1 VAMRNGTGNGKG
13 AKRGAS
19 EKQTETAER
28 DDSPTAAAA
37 EDKVVADSNPN
48 STEYTSADIGE
59 LLYMLEEEKLAGDL
73 YEAFYAQTGAKVF
86 KNIAKSEDGH
96 FNALLNQ
103 AEKIGLDTDAFTF
116 LPAGEYVNDEIQD
129 LYDSLL
135 KQGSASKTAALEVGV
150 LIEETDILDLA
161 AAAAAVEG
169 TALESVYERLLAG
182 SSNHLDAFEAVL
194 G

>member
-1 VAMRNGTGNGKG
+1 M
-13 AKRGAS
+13 
-19 EKQTETAER
+19 
-28 DDSPTAAAA
+28 
-37 EDKVVADSNPN
+37 
-48 STEYTSADIGE
+48 
-59 LLYMLEEEKLAGDL
+59 
-73 YEAFYAQTGAKVF
+73 
-86 KNIAKSEDGH
+86 
-96 FNALLNQ
+96 
-103 AEKIGLDTDAFTF
+103 GLDTDAFTF